1 MLSFT
6 YIVIFFSSNF
16 FIRLSR
22 IISLSS
28 ASATYDQADLTSY
41 SASKFTVRGIT
52 EGLDVEWQK
61 YGVRVLDVMTLF
73 VQTDRVK
80 DMNAA
85 SIKNM
90 EVHLNALDVAK
101 DIFL

>member
-1 MLSFT
+1 
-6 YIVIFFSSNF
+6 
-16 FIRLSR
+16 
-22 IISLSS
+22 
-28 ASATYDQADLTSY
+28 
-41 SASKFTVRGIT
+41 
-52 EGLDVEWQK
+52 
-61 YGVRVLDVMTLF
+61 MTLF